1 MPANHCYGSQ
11 MPVITINMRY
21 SAVYSTSSI
30 HCQTRRKIT
39 NSENEPRRLLEEA
52 TFSAMQFLRRMFVWR
67 VFFHFDSKWNAC
79 LLRQQKTTDILWKQP
94 NRKKKNRHFYWEFW
108 QYVFGALWGCC
119 PDQAN
124 VPVLVVCRWNH
135 LTVVVVWLPRLD
147 VFQNSLKTKL
157 PPAQIVHGNCKVL
170 KKFLLVIPY
179 KKRNINFDPMNHL
192 LTALLISQLFNII
205 LATISE
211 LNNCKFSKKTVI

>member
-1 MPANHCYGSQ
+1 MNETCRPPPALLQKQTGNKHRFKMQFSHSCCPFNSVTQRISLMPANYCYGSQ

-79 LLRQQKTTDILWKQP
+79 LLRQQQTTDILWKQP
-94 NRKKKNRHFYWEFW
+94 NRKKKNRHFYGEF
-108 QYVFGALWGCC
+108 
-119 PDQAN
+119 
-124 VPVLVVCRWNH
+124 
-135 LTVVVVWLPRLD
+135 
-147 VFQNSLKTKL
+147 
-157 PPAQIVHGNCKVL
+157 
-170 KKFLLVIPY
+170 
-179 KKRNINFDPMNHL
+179 
-192 LTALLISQLFNII
+192 
-205 LATISE
+205 
-211 LNNCKFSKKTVI
+211 